1 MEVER
6 RDYARRP
13 LTPDEL
19 RELVGPQSPRD
30 LVNPRS
36 PAFRK
41 LGLELADLS
50 EDQAFAIM
58 LQDNALIR
66 RPVIVRGAERIVGF
80 DEAAYARLA
89 NS

>member
-1 MEVER
+1 MQVER

-13 LTPDEL
+13 LTSDEL
-19 RELVGPQSPRD
+19 RELVGPQSPRN

-36 PAFRK
+36 PTFRK

-66 RPVIVRGAERIVGF
+66 RPVIVRGAERVVGF

-89 NS
+89 DS

>member
-6 RDYARRP
+6 RDYARRA
-13 LTPDEL
+13 LTSDEL
-19 RELVGPQSPRD
+19 RELVGPQSPRN

-41 LGLELADLS
+41 LGLEIADIS
-50 EDQAFAIM
+50 EDQALAIM
-58 LQDNALIR
+58 LQDNAIIR

-80 DEAAYARLA
+80 DQVAYAQLA